1 MILNDENRRNDSMTL
16 QNVYFFCSWVIKEI
30 AFMCGMV
37 WKAIIVRL
45 LTPVDF
51 YDPLPSPDFFVL
63 AELLVLLKCHF
74 YELVQNK
81 LAQFMACMCVI
92 KFPPRI
98 EGKWE
103 NRTKKDLTE
112 ERKLKSKHFL
122 HFLQFAF

>member
-37 WKAIIVRL
+37 WKAIIVSL

-63 AELLVLLKCHF
+63 AELLVLLKRHS
-74 YELVQNK
+74 LV
-81 LAQFMACMCVI
+81 
-92 KFPPRI
+92 
-98 EGKWE
+98 
-103 NRTKKDLTE
+103 KKYCL
-112 ERKLKSKHFL
+112 
-122 HFLQFAF
+122 